1 MRFER
6 MNRVKSTFSIK
17 NLENLSGIKAHT
29 LRIWEK
35 RYNLLEPERTDTN
48 IRRYS
53 LESLKKLLNIT
64 LLYNHGFKIS
74 KIASLNSDEIP
85 KLVRSIALKS
95 NSEQVSINAFKLAM
109 INFDYE
115 LFDVNY
121 DEILQH
127 HDFEYVFMQ
136 IFMPLMRELGILWQ
150 TGAISPSHE
159 HFITN
164 LVKQK
169 IHLQTECLQRN
180 KSNNPDQPIFVLFLP
195 ENEIHELGILYLNYL
210 ILSKGHRTIFLGQS
224 LQISSLETLY
234 SYDTKFNFVSY
245 LTVEPSK
252 DEIMPFLNDF
262 HTHILENQDSK
273 LILFGPQQAE
283 IIQEQLPDK
292 IELYRSVE
300 SFVFKYFSE
309 SVFV

>member
-1 MRFER
+1 ME
-6 MNRVKSTFSIK
+6 RVKSTFSIK

-53 LESLKKLLNIT
+53 LDSLRKLLNVT

-74 KIASLNSDEIP
+74 KIASLDASEIP
-85 KLVRSIALKS
+85 KLVRSIALKA

-115 LFDVNY
+115 LFDTNY
-121 DEILQH
+121 EEILQH
-127 HDFEYVFMQ
+127 HNFEYLFMN
-136 IFMPLMRELGILWQ
+136 IFMPLMKELGILWQ

-169 IHLQTECLQRN
+169 IHLQTEYLQKN
-180 KSNNPDQPIFVLFLP
+180 KYEPNNHPIFVLFLP

-210 ILSKGHRTIFLGQS
+210 ILSKGYRTIFLGQS
-224 LQISSLETLY
+224 LQTSSLQTLY
-234 SYDTKFNFVSY
+234 SYETKYYFVSY
-245 LTVEPSK
+245 ITVEPSK
-252 DEIMPFLNDF
+252 DEIMPYLQNFYDK
-262 HTHILENQDSK
+262 ILDKQDSK
-273 LILFGPQQAE
+273 LILFGPQQIAIDKE
-283 IIQEQLPDK
+283 TLPGK
-292 IELYRSVE
+292 IEMFRSVE

-309 SVFV
+309 DVLV

>member
-1 MRFER
+1 
-6 MNRVKSTFSIK
+6 MNRIKSTFSIK

-35 RYNLLEPERTDTN
+35 RYNLLSPERTDTN

-53 LESLKKLLNIT
+53 LDSLRKLLNVT

-85 KLVRSIALKS
+85 KLVRSIALKA

-109 INFDYE
+109 INFDYD
-115 LFDVNY
+115 LFDANY
-121 DEILQH
+121 EEILEYH
-127 HDFEYVFMQ
+127 NFEYLFMH
-136 IFMPLMRELGILWQ
+136 IFMPLMKELGILWQ

-169 IHLQTECLQRN
+169 IHLQTEALQRR
-180 KSNNPDQPIFVLFLP
+180 KFTSTEHPIFVLFLP
-195 ENEIHELGILYLNYL
+195 ENEIHELGILYLNFL
-210 ILSKGHRTIFLGQS
+210 ILSKGFRTIFLGQS
-224 LQISSLETLY
+224 LQTTSLETLY
-234 SYDTKFNFVSY
+234 SYDSKFNFVSY
-245 LTVEPSK
+245 LTVEPNS
-252 DEIMPFLNDF
+252 DEIMPFLNTF
-262 HTHILENQDSK
+262 YKQVLEKHESK
-273 LILFGPQQAE
+273 LILFGPQQVAIDKE
-283 IIQEQLPDK
+283 NLPEK

-300 SFVFKYFSE
+300 SFIFKYFNNK
-309 SVFV
+309 VLI

>member
-1 MRFER
+1 ME
-6 MNRVKSTFSIK
+6 RVKSTFSIK

-53 LESLKKLLNIT
+53 LDSLRKLLNVT

-74 KIASLNSDEIP
+74 KIASLDDSDIP
-85 KLVRSIALKS
+85 KLVRSIALKA

-115 LFDVNY
+115 LFDTNY
-121 DEILQH
+121 EEILQH
-127 HDFEYVFMQ
+127 HNFEYLFMN
-136 IFMPLMRELGILWQ
+136 IFMPLMKELGILWQ

-169 IHLQTECLQRN
+169 IHLQTEYLQKN
-180 KSNNPDQPIFVLFLP
+180 KFEPNHPIFVLFLP

-210 ILSKGHRTIFLGQS
+210 ILSKGYRTIFLGQS
-224 LQISSLETLY
+224 LQTSSLQTLY
-234 SYDTKFNFVSY
+234 SYETKYYFVSY
-245 LTVEPSK
+245 ITVEPSK
-252 DEIMPFLNDF
+252 DEIMPYLQTFYNK
-262 HTHILENQDSK
+262 ILDKQDSK
-273 LILFGPQQAE
+273 LILFGPQQIAIDKE
-283 IIQEQLPDK
+283 ALPEK
-292 IELYRSVE
+292 IEMFRSVE

-309 SVFV
+309 DVLV

>member
-1 MRFER
+1 MDRI
-6 MNRVKSTFSIK
+6 KSTFSIK

-35 RYNLLEPERTDTN
+35 RYNLLSPERTDTN

-53 LESLKKLLNIT
+53 LDSLRKLLNIT

-85 KLVRSIALKS
+85 KLVRSIALKA

-115 LFDVNY
+115 LFDTNY
-121 DEILQH
+121 EEILGN
-127 HDFEYVFMQ
+127 HDFEHIFMK
-136 IFMPLMRELGILWQ
+136 IFMPLMKELGILWQ
-150 TGAISPSHE
+150 TGAISPAHE

-169 IHLQTECLQRN
+169 IHLQTEALQRN
-180 KSNNPDQPIFVLFLP
+180 KFSSSEHPIFVLFLP
-195 ENEIHELGILYLNYL
+195 ENEIHELGLLYLNFL
-210 ILSKGHRTIFLGQS
+210 ILSKGYRTIFLGQS
-224 LQISSLETLY
+224 LQTSSLETLY
-234 SYDTKFNFVSY
+234 SYDSKFIFVSY
-245 LTVEPSK
+245 LTVEPNSE
-252 DEIMPFLNDF
+252 EIMPFLNYF
-262 HTHILENQDSK
+262 FQNVLENRESK
-273 LILFGPQQAE
+273 LILFGPQQVAIE
-283 IIQEQLPDK
+283 KENLPEK

-300 SFVFKYFSE
+300 SFIHKYFNIE
-309 SVFV
+309 VLV

>member
-1 MRFER
+1 ME
-6 MNRVKSTFSIK
+6 RVKSTFSIK

-53 LESLKKLLNIT
+53 LDSLRKLLNVT

-74 KIASLNSDEIP
+74 KIASLDDSDIP
-85 KLVRSIALKS
+85 KLVRSIALKA

-115 LFDVNY
+115 LFDTNY
-121 DEILQH
+121 EEILQH
-127 HDFEYVFMQ
+127 HNFEYLFMN
-136 IFMPLMRELGILWQ
+136 IFMPLMKELGILWQ

-169 IHLQTECLQRN
+169 IHLQTEYLQKN
-180 KSNNPDQPIFVLFLP
+180 KYEPNNHPIFVLFLP

-210 ILSKGHRTIFLGQS
+210 ILSKGYRTIFLGQS
-224 LQISSLETLY
+224 LQTSSLQTLY
-234 SYDTKFNFVSY
+234 SYETKYYFVSY
-245 LTVEPSK
+245 ITVEPSK
-252 DEIMPFLNDF
+252 DEIMPYLQNFYDK
-262 HTHILENQDSK
+262 ILDKQDSK
-273 LILFGPQQAE
+273 LILFGPQQIAIDKE
-283 IIQEQLPDK
+283 TLPGK
-292 IELYRSVE
+292 IEMFRSVE

-309 SVFV
+309 DVLV

>member
-1 MRFER
+1 MER
-6 MNRVKSTFSIK
+6 IKSSFSIK

-53 LESLKKLLNIT
+53 LESLKKLLNVT

-74 KIASLNSDEIP
+74 KIACLESDEIP
-85 KLVRSIALKS
+85 ELVRSIALKS

-115 LFDVNY
+115 LFDANY
-121 DEILQH
+121 LEISQH
-127 HDFEYVFMQ
+127 HDFEYIFLNM
-136 IFMPLMRELGILWQ
+136 FMPLMRELGILWQ

-159 HFITN
+159 HFITH

-169 IHLQTECLQRN
+169 IHLQTETLQRE
-180 KSNNPDQPIFVLFLP
+180 KPRREDHPPFVLFLP

-210 ILSKGHRTIFLGQS
+210 ILSKGFRTIFLGQS
-224 LQISSLETLY
+224 LQSSSLETLY
-234 SYDTKFNFVSY
+234 TYQTEFIFVSY
-245 LTVEPSK
+245 LTVEPNK
-252 DEIMPFLNDF
+252 DEIMPFLNYF
-262 HTHILENQDSK
+262 HKTLLANRNSK
-273 LILFGPQQAE
+273 LLLFGPQQIE
-283 IIQEQLPDK
+283 IKTEKLPSQ
-292 IELYRSVE
+292 IEMFRSVE
-300 SFVFKYFSE
+300 SFISRYLVE
-309 SVFV
+309 RVFV

>member
-1 MRFER
+1 
-6 MNRVKSTFSIK
+6 MNRIKSTFSIK
-17 NLENLSGIKAHT
+17 NLENISGIKAHT

-53 LESLKKLLNIT
+53 LDSLKTLLNVT

-74 KIASLNSDEIP
+74 KIASLSEDEIP
-85 KLVRSIALKS
+85 DLVRNIALKS

-109 INFDYE
+109 INFDCE
-115 LFDVNY
+115 LFDNNY

-127 HDFEYVFMQ
+127 HNFEYVFIY
-136 IFMPLMRELGILWQ
+136 IFMPLMKELGILWQ
-150 TGAISPSHE
+150 TGAISPTHE

-169 IHLQTECLQRN
+169 IHVQSELLQRTTN
-180 KSNNPDQPIFVLFLP
+180 FKQDQPIFALFLP

-210 ILSKGHRTIFLGQS
+210 ILSKGYRTIFLGQS
-224 LQISSLETLY
+224 LQTSSLETLY
-234 SYDTKFNFVSY
+234 TYNTTFNFVTY
-245 LTVEPSK
+245 ITVEPNK
-252 DEIMPFLNDF
+252 DDIMPYLNDF
-262 HTHILENQDSK
+262 HEKLLSKTDSK
-273 LILFGPQQAE
+273 LIIFGPQQLE
-283 IIQEQLPDK
+283 IDTETLPRK

-300 SFVFKYFSE
+300 SFITNYFME
-309 SVFV
+309 NVFV

>member
-1 MRFER
+1 ME
-6 MNRVKSTFSIK
+6 RVKSTFSIK

-53 LESLKKLLNIT
+53 LDSLRKLLNVT

-74 KIASLNSDEIP
+74 KIASLDGSEIP
-85 KLVRSIALKS
+85 KLVRSIALKA

-115 LFDVNY
+115 LFDTNY
-121 DEILQH
+121 EEILQH
-127 HDFEYVFMQ
+127 HNFEYLFMN
-136 IFMPLMRELGILWQ
+136 IFMPLMKELGILWQ

-169 IHLQTECLQRN
+169 IHLQTEYLQKN
-180 KSNNPDQPIFVLFLP
+180 KFDHNNHPIFVLFLP

-210 ILSKGHRTIFLGQS
+210 ILSKGYRTIFLGQS
-224 LQISSLETLY
+224 LQTSSLQTLY
-234 SYDTKFNFVSY
+234 SYETKYYFVSY
-245 LTVEPSK
+245 ITVEPSK
-252 DEIMPFLNDF
+252 DEIMPYLQNFYNK
-262 HTHILENQDSK
+262 ILDKQDSK
-273 LILFGPQQAE
+273 LILFGPQQIAIDRE
-283 IIQEQLPDK
+283 ALPEK
-292 IELYRSVE
+292 IEMFRSVE

-309 SVFV
+309 DVLV

>member
-1 MRFER
+1 ME
-6 MNRVKSTFSIK
+6 RVKSTFSIK

-53 LESLKKLLNIT
+53 LDSLRKLLNVT

-74 KIASLNSDEIP
+74 KIASLEGSEIP
-85 KLVRSIALKS
+85 KLVRSIALKA

-115 LFDVNY
+115 LFDTNY
-121 DEILQH
+121 EEILQH
-127 HDFEYVFMQ
+127 HNFEYLFMN
-136 IFMPLMRELGILWQ
+136 IFMPLMKELGILWQ

-169 IHLQTECLQRN
+169 IHLQTEYLQKN
-180 KSNNPDQPIFVLFLP
+180 KFEPNNHPIFVLFLP

-210 ILSKGHRTIFLGQS
+210 ILSKGYRTIFLGQS
-224 LQISSLETLY
+224 LQTSSLQTLY
-234 SYDTKFNFVSY
+234 SYETKYYFVSY
-245 LTVEPSK
+245 ITVEPSK
-252 DEIMPFLNDF
+252 DEIMPYLQNFYNK
-262 HTHILENQDSK
+262 ILDKQDSK
-273 LILFGPQQAE
+273 LILFGPQQIAINRE
-283 IIQEQLPDK
+283 ALPEK
-292 IELYRSVE
+292 IEMFRSVE

-309 SVFV
+309 DVLV

>member
-1 MRFER
+1 MVFEH
-6 MNRVKSTFSIK
+6 MERVKSTFSIK

-53 LESLKKLLNIT
+53 LDSLRKLLNVT

-74 KIASLNSDEIP
+74 KIASLDSSEIP
-85 KLVRSIALKS
+85 KLVRSIALKA

-115 LFDVNY
+115 LFDTNY
-121 DEILQH
+121 EEILQH
-127 HDFEYVFMQ
+127 HNFEYLFMN
-136 IFMPLMRELGILWQ
+136 IFMPLMKELGILWQ

-169 IHLQTECLQRN
+169 IHLQTEYLQKN
-180 KSNNPDQPIFVLFLP
+180 KFEPNNHPIFVLFLP

-210 ILSKGHRTIFLGQS
+210 ILSKGYRTIFLGQS
-224 LQISSLETLY
+224 LQTSSLQTLY
-234 SYDTKFNFVSY
+234 SYETKYYFVSY
-245 LTVEPSK
+245 ITVEPSK
-252 DEIMPFLNDF
+252 DEIMPYLQNFYNK
-262 HTHILENQDSK
+262 ILDKQDSK
-273 LILFGPQQAE
+273 LILFGPQQIAIDKE
-283 IIQEQLPDK
+283 ALPEK
-292 IELYRSVE
+292 IEMFRSVE

-309 SVFV
+309 DVLV

>member
-1 MRFER
+1 MVIEH
-6 MNRVKSTFSIK
+6 MERVKSTFSIK

-53 LESLKKLLNIT
+53 LDSLRKLLNVT

-74 KIASLNSDEIP
+74 KIASLDDSDIP
-85 KLVRSIALKS
+85 KLVRSIALKA

-115 LFDVNY
+115 LFDTNY
-121 DEILQH
+121 EEILQH
-127 HDFEYVFMQ
+127 HNFEYLFMN
-136 IFMPLMRELGILWQ
+136 IFMPLMKELGILWQ

-169 IHLQTECLQRN
+169 IHLQTEYLQKN
-180 KSNNPDQPIFVLFLP
+180 KFEPNHPIFVLFLP

-210 ILSKGHRTIFLGQS
+210 ILSKGYRTIFLGQS
-224 LQISSLETLY
+224 LQTSSLQTLY
-234 SYDTKFNFVSY
+234 SYETKYYFVSY
-245 LTVEPSK
+245 ITVEPSK
-252 DEIMPFLNDF
+252 DEIMPYLQTFYNK
-262 HTHILENQDSK
+262 ILDKQDSK
-273 LILFGPQQAE
+273 LILFGPQQIAIDKE
-283 IIQEQLPDK
+283 TLPEK
-292 IELYRSVE
+292 IEMFRSVE

-309 SVFV
+309 DVLV

>member
-1 MRFER
+1 
-6 MNRVKSTFSIK
+6 MNRVKSTFNIK

-74 KIASLNSDEIP
+74 KIASLNVDEIP

-115 LFDVNY
+115 LFDINF
-121 DEILQH
+121 DEILQN
-127 HDFEYVFMQ
+127 HDFEYCFMQ

-169 IHLQTECLQRN
+169 IHLQTESLQRN
-180 KSNNPDQPIFVLFLP
+180 KFSNDDLPIFVLFLP

-210 ILSKGHRTIFLGQS
+210 ILSKGFRTIFLGQS

-245 LTVEPSK
+245 FTVEPNK
-252 DEIMPFLNDF
+252 EEIMPYLKKFYAQ
-262 HTHILENQDSK
+262 ILANQESK

-283 IIQEQLPDK
+283 IDMNQLPSQ
-292 IELYRSVE
+292 IEMYRSLE

-309 SVFV
+309 NVYV

>member
-1 MRFER
+1 M
-6 MNRVKSTFSIK
+6 
-17 NLENLSGIKAHT
+17 
-29 LRIWEK
+29 RIWEK

-53 LESLKKLLNIT
+53 LDSLRKLLNIT

-74 KIASLNSDEIP
+74 KIASLETSEIP
-85 KLVRSIALKS
+85 KLVRSIALKA

-115 LFDVNY
+115 LFDTNY
-121 DEILQH
+121 EEILQH
-127 HDFEYVFMQ
+127 HNFEYLFMN
-136 IFMPLMRELGILWQ
+136 IFMPLMKELGILWQ

-169 IHLQTECLQRN
+169 IHLQTEYLQKN
-180 KSNNPDQPIFVLFLP
+180 KFEQKNHPIFVLFLP

-224 LQISSLETLY
+224 LQTSSLQTLY
-234 SYDTKFNFVSY
+234 SYETKYYFVSY
-245 LTVEPSK
+245 ITVEPSK
-252 DEIMPFLNDF
+252 DEIMPYLHNFYNR
-262 HTHILENQDSK
+262 ILENQDSK
-273 LILFGPQQAE
+273 LILFGPQQIAIDKE
-283 IIQEQLPDK
+283 KLPKK
-292 IELYRSVE
+292 IEMFRSVE

-309 SVFV
+309 DVLV

>member
-1 MRFER
+1 ME
-6 MNRVKSTFSIK
+6 RVKSTFSIK

-53 LESLKKLLNIT
+53 LDSLRKLLNVT

-74 KIASLNSDEIP
+74 KIASLDGSEIP
-85 KLVRSIALKS
+85 KLVRSIALKA

-115 LFDVNY
+115 LFDTNY
-121 DEILQH
+121 EEILQH
-127 HDFEYVFMQ
+127 HNFEYLFMN
-136 IFMPLMRELGILWQ
+136 IFMPLMKELGILWQ

-169 IHLQTECLQRN
+169 IHLQTEYLQKN
-180 KSNNPDQPIFVLFLP
+180 KYEPNNHPIFVLFLP

-210 ILSKGHRTIFLGQS
+210 ILSKGYRTIFLGQS
-224 LQISSLETLY
+224 LQTSSLQTLY
-234 SYDTKFNFVSY
+234 SYETKYYFVSY
-245 LTVEPSK
+245 ITVEPSK
-252 DEIMPFLNDF
+252 DEIMPYLQNFYDK
-262 HTHILENQDSK
+262 ILDKQDSK
-273 LILFGPQQAE
+273 LILFGPQQIAIDKE
-283 IIQEQLPDK
+283 TLPEK
-292 IELYRSVE
+292 IEMFRSVE

-309 SVFV
+309 DVLV

>member
-1 MRFER
+1 MD
-6 MNRVKSTFSIK
+6 RVKSTFSIK

-53 LESLKKLLNIT
+53 LDSLRKLLNIT

-74 KIASLNSDEIP
+74 KIASLETTEIP
-85 KLVRSIALKS
+85 KLVRSIALKA

-115 LFDVNY
+115 LFDTNY
-121 DEILQH
+121 EEILQH
-127 HDFEYVFMQ
+127 HNFEYLFMN
-136 IFMPLMRELGILWQ
+136 IFMPLMKELGILWQ

-169 IHLQTECLQRN
+169 IHLQTEYLQKN
-180 KSNNPDQPIFVLFLP
+180 KFEQKNHPIFVLFLP

-224 LQISSLETLY
+224 LQTSSLQTLY
-234 SYDTKFNFVSY
+234 SYETKYYFVSY
-245 LTVEPSK
+245 ITVEPSK
-252 DEIMPFLNDF
+252 DEIMPYLHNFYNK
-262 HTHILENQDSK
+262 ILENQDSK
-273 LILFGPQQAE
+273 LILFGPQQIAIDKE
-283 IIQEQLPDK
+283 KLPKK
-292 IELYRSVE
+292 IETFRSVE

-309 SVFV
+309 DVLV